1 MRRGHTRRAM
11 VALAGAWIGLSV
23 AAGAAA
29 QEPQPSPADTLR
41 PDSLAAEPLIPPD
54 PFISVS
60 PDSAPGDTLPAPFL
74 PGIDAPQES
83 GFPWLV
89 EFPGWHGLAIEH
101 YNRVD
106 GLTPSWG
113 LALEPLDPLLRPE
126 LSARIAAAT
135 THSRLYWSGSARQR
149 LPLPG
154 AIHVRL
160 EHFHRSTTFD
170 DWKVSIQEND
180 IATFAFASD
189 LLDWW
194 REKGYALALEAE
206 TPDGRWGGTLI
217 YLDATQR
224 AQRDRSPF
232 ALFGA
237 NYRDNPPAVEGDL
250 HSLSALVQVDTRDI
264 QSPLL
269 PSPGWWLRADAELA
283 GGVLGGELDF
293 RRGAIELERFSRFGQ
308 DVWWNTRA
316 VWMGPLDGDT
326 LPVQRH
332 VMLGGPGSLR
342 GFRGGSFVDSQG
354 GQISSEVRL
363 PLPVGRRIALLFLS
377 WHWVGF
383 ADAGALG
390 DYEEWHANVGT
401 GISGVNL
408 LSFIEIFVAQRI
420 TDLDEDGSGPRFV
433 VRFRRDL

>member
-1 MRRGHTRRAM
+1 LSRGGIRRAFVTLA
-11 VALAGAWIGLSV
+11 VASAGLTAE
-23 AAGAAA
+23 AARA
-29 QEPQPSPADTLR
+29 QEPLPSPADSVAA
-41 PDSLAAEPLIPPD
+41 DSLIPPD
-54 PFISVS
+54 PLIPSDPLAF
-60 PDSAPGDTLPAPFL
+60 PAPGDTLGAPYL
-74 PGIDAPQES
+74 PGVDAPEQD
-83 GFPWLV
+83 GFPWLI
-89 EFPGWHGLAIEH
+89 ELPGWHGLAIEH

-113 LALEPLDPLLRPE
+113 LALEPLDPVQRPE
-126 LSARIAAAT
+126 LAARVAAAT

-154 AIHVRL
+154 AIHVRF

-194 REKGYALALEAE
+194 REKGYALAVEAE
-206 TPDGRWGGTLI
+206 TPDGRWGGALT
-217 YLDATQR
+217 YLDASQR

-237 NYRDNPPAVEGDL
+237 NYRENPPAVEGDL
-250 HSLSALVQVDTRDI
+250 HSLSARVQVDTRDV

-293 RRGAIELERFSRFGQ
+293 RRGAVELRRFSRFRQ

-316 VWMGPLDGDT
+316 VWMGPLDGDS
-326 LPVQRH
+326 LPAQRH

-354 GQISSEVRL
+354 GQISTEVRL
-363 PLPVGRRIALLFLS
+363 PLPVGRRLALLFLS
-377 WHWVGF
+377 WHWVAF

-390 DYEEWHANVGT
+390 DYEEWHANVGS

-408 LSFIEIFVAQRI
+408 LSFVELFLAQRI
-420 TDLDEDGSGPRFV
+420 TDLDEDGSGPRFI

>member
-1 MRRGHTRRAM
+1 MT
-11 VALAGAWIGLSV
+11 L
-23 AAGAAA
+23 GAAPRSFLLLLGACFGISNVSPAGA
-29 QEPQPSPADTLR
+29 QEPR
-41 PDSLAAEPLIPPD
+41 P
-54 PFISVS
+54 
-60 PDSAPGDTLPAPFL
+60 APGDTLVAVDSLSIADSLAEPVPDDLPEGPFL
-74 PGIDAPQES
+74 PGVAPAREGAS
-83 GFPWLV
+83 PWLL
-89 EFPGWHGLAIEH
+89 ELPGWHGLSIEH

-113 LALEPLDPLLRPE
+113 LRLEPVEPAEHPALE
-126 LSARIAAAT
+126 ARIAAAT
-135 THSRLYWSGSARQR
+135 THSRLYWYASLRQQ

-154 AIHVRL
+154 AVFARV
-160 EHFHRSTTFD
+160 EHFHRTTTFD
-170 DWKVSIQEND
+170 DWKVSVQEND

-194 REKGYALALEAE
+194 REKGYAIALDAE
-206 TPDGRWGGTLI
+206 TSDGRLGGVIT
-217 YLDATQR
+217 YLDASQR
-224 AQRDRSPF
+224 AERDRSPF

-237 NYRDNPPAVEGDL
+237 NYRENPPAAEGDL
-250 HSLSALVQVDTRDI
+250 HSLTATVRVDTRDV

-269 PSPGWWLRADAELA
+269 PSPGWWLRADAEAA
-283 GGVLGGELDF
+283 GGILGGELEF
-293 RRGAIELERFSRFGQ
+293 RRTAVELRRFSRFRE

-316 VWMGPLDGDT
+316 VWMGPFDGDS
-326 LPVQRH
+326 LPAQRH

-354 GQISSEVRL
+354 AQASTEIRL

-377 WHWVGF
+377 WHWVAF
-383 ADAGALG
+383 ADAGAVG

-401 GISGVNL
+401 GISGINL
-408 LSFIEIFVAQRI
+408 LSYVELLLAQRI

>member
-1 MRRGHTRRAM
+1 MSKGVDVVLVNPGSLKAVYQDLGRDLSAIEPPS
-11 VALAGAWIGLSV
+11 LAGLFATYLRRKGLSV
-23 AAGAAA
+23 EIVDAPALDLDPAAVAKQVHELKPVLVVMVVYGFQPSASTQNMPAAGETCRALKELDPGIRILLTGTHAAA
-29 QEPQPSPADTLR
+29 LPERTLR
-41 PDSLAAEPLIPPD
+41 E
-54 PFISVS
+54 V
-60 PDSAPGDTLPAPFL
+60 
-74 PGIDAPQES
+74 
-83 GFPWLV
+83 
-89 EFPGWHGLAIEH
+89 
-101 YNRVD
+101 
-106 GLTPSWG
+106 
-113 LALEPLDPLLRPE
+113 
-126 LSARIAAAT
+126 
-135 THSRLYWSGSARQR
+135 
-149 LPLPG
+149 
-154 AIHVRL
+154 
-160 EHFHRSTTFD
+160 
-170 DWKVSIQEND
+170 
-180 IATFAFASD
+180 
-189 LLDWW
+189 
-194 REKGYALALEAE
+194 YALAFEAE
-206 TPDGRWGGTLI
+206 TPDGRWGGALA
-217 YLDATQR
+217 YLDASQH

-250 HSLSALVQVDTRDI
+250 HSLSAQFQVDTRDI

-293 RRGAIELERFSRFGQ
+293 RRAAIELNRFSRFGE

-316 VWMGPLDGDT
+316 VWMGPLDGDS

-377 WHWVGF
+377 WHWVAF

-408 LSFIEIFVAQRI
+408 LSFVELFVAQRI